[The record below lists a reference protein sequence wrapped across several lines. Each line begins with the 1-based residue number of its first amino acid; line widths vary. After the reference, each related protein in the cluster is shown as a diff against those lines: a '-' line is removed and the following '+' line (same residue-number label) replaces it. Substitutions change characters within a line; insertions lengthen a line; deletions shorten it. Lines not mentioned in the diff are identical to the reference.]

1 MYAKDAKLTQVEDA
15 LCSQTDPEAFFPEK
29 GGTSRIAKKVCA
41 KCSLTLQC
49 LLTALE
55 NREEFGVWGG
65 AGVRERERIRTK
77 TQAVEFVH
85 KLKLNTPQ

>member
-1 MYAKDAKLTQVEDA
+1 MYINSVRLIQADEA

-29 GGTSRIAKKVCA
+29 GGTSRIAKAVCA

-55 NREEFGVWGG
+55 NKEEFGVWGG

-77 TQAVEFVH
+77 TQAVEFVR
-85 KLKLNTPQ
+85 KIKLNSPD